1 MIEVYSSGL
10 KILFE
15 KDTVFSGGEVHIKL
29 KNTPY
34 DRHGV
39 FHVRATLTSSEEVM
53 KLLMVTDAIRRKF
66 KPETMALMMLYVP
79 YSRQDRVCDQGE
91 ALGARVFCDLINSLN
106 YDKVYILS
114 PHSDVVPSLLNNVH
128 DITDSFEKKVLVELT
143 AEGHYVLCAPDAGA
157 EKRTMS
163 FAKLAGKDMFTATK
177 TRDVTT
183 GRITDTRVNVPHGGL
198 SGQTVVIYDDLCD
211 YGGTFIELAKILKE
225 DHSASRVVLVVAH
238 GILKGGFGKISK
250 HIDRVIVSDSFPFD
264 KSNLHGVELTEI
276 RMN

>member
-1 MIEVYSSGL
+1 MIKVYSGHL
-10 KILFE
+10 PLPIE
-15 KDTVFSGGEVHIKL
+15 KDMTFSGGEVHIKL
-29 KNTPY
+29 SESHHCN
-34 DRHGV
+34 DV
-39 FHVRATLTSSEEVM
+39 CFVHVSLTSSDEVM
-53 KLLMVTDAIRRKF
+53 KLLMVTDAVRRMC
-66 KPETMALMMLYVP
+66 KPKKMILRMLYVP
-79 YSRQDRVCDQGE
+79 YARQDRVCSQGE
-91 ALGARVFCDLINSLN
+91 ALGTRVFCDVINNLN
-106 YDKVYILS
+106 YDEVYILS
-114 PHSDVVPSLLNNVH
+114 PHSDVVPALLNNVH
-128 DITDSFEKKVLVELT
+128 DLTYLFEHKVQDLLEK
-143 AEGHYVLCAPDAGA
+143 EGHYVLCAPDAGA